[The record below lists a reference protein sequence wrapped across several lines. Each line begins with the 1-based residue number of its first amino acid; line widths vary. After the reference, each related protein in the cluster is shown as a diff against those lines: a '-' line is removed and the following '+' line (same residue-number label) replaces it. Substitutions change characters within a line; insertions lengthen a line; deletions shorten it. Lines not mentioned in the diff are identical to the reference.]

1 LKLLVMIDP
10 ETQLEQA
17 RQLTSRLERLSA
29 DSIWARRASGYR
41 ASLLKAIGRVEEL
54 NNQPVQ
60 QVEQEEMEQE
70 LEHLDGLLQ
79 RGQQIL
85 ELAARDLIRSR
96 IRRGV

>member
-1 LKLLVMIDP
+1 MIDP

-41 ASLLKAIGRVEEL
+41 ASLLKSISRIEVL
-54 NNQPVQ
+54 NNQLAQ
-60 QVEQEEMEQE
+60 QEKEEEIEQA
-70 LEHLDGLLQ
+70 LEHLDGLLLQ
-79 RGQQIL
+79 GQKIL